1 MVLIF
6 IWGPSLSGGLWFQM
20 EMVNDIESIVEWW
33 MLKKKKKGHNIEV
46 EVDKEKWMNDGK
58 GFVVLLS

>member
-1 MVLIF
+1 
-6 IWGPSLSGGLWFQM
+6 M